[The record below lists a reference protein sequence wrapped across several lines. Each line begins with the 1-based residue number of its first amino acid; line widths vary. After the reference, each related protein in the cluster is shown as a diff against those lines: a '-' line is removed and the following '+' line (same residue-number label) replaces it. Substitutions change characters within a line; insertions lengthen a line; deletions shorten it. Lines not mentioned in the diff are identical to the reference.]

1 MACIWLMN
9 RGWGWFIIVDP
20 IFSLTAPLVCYQF
33 YINCPTR
40 ESPKQ
45 SLINESLCRNATQR
59 QQNPVLEFWTLS
71 HWGAIPVITR
81 RFGAAIPP
89 RNWALEKVV
98 FHAVLQVRPCII
110 FSFCLRNSRGNWNQ
124 PFQSSS
130 INMFFSEAIP
140 RWNPTDM
147 RFPHHGT
154 TPQKSGRMDADCN
167 ILTHSP
173 GSFPDISRSKG
184 SQIYHPTSS
193 WWSATPPWDIRDR
206 YHAPPT
212 DTHP

>member
-1 MACIWLMN
+1 MVDESGMGMAHHCGSNILIDSSIGVLPILHQLTHPGITQAVVDQWVIMSECNSTSTEPSAGILNPESLRSHPSDNPEIW
-9 RGWGWFIIVDP
+9 GSD
-20 IFSLTAPLVCYQF
+20 TAPKLG
-33 YINCPTR
+33 PR
-40 ESPKQ
+40 ESGVP
-45 SLINESLCRNATQR
+45 CRTAST
-59 QQNPVLEFWTLS
+59 TL
-71 HWGAIPVITR
+71 H
-81 RFGAAIPP
+81 
-89 RNWALEKVV
+89 
-98 FHAVLQVRPCII
+98 CII